1 MAAACLRILERD
13 GLSALSVRNVADEAG
28 IAPASLRRVFPTQ
41 DALREHC
48 LMIIE
53 ERVTARLATLHSTGR
68 ALALDVLAQVLP
80 LDAERTTEILAQVQL
95 GVLARTDEHLAA
107 SARRLNDGV
116 RRVCT
121 RALEILREDGG
132 FGDGR
137 DLTDEADRLHALI
150 DGLAVEHTWDPAAR
164 APERVLALV
173 ELHVDSL
180 RGAIA

>member
-1 MAAACLRILERD
+1 
-13 GLSALSVRNVADEAG
+13 
-28 IAPASLRRVFPTQ
+28 
-41 DALREHC
+41 
-48 LMIIE
+48 
-53 ERVTARLATLHSTGR
+53 
-68 ALALDVLAQVLP
+68 
-80 LDAERTTEILAQVQL
+80 
-95 GVLARTDEHLAA
+95 
-107 SARRLNDGV
+107 
-116 RRVCT
+116 VCT

-137 DLTDEADRLHALI
+137 DLTDEVDRLHALI